1 MATLAMALTG
11 AFTLRAQGQETKISP
26 APGGPAQVLEIR
38 IGDEIEPVMAEYVV
52 GGIEEAARIHAS
64 LILITMDTPGGL
76 STSMEDIIHHILDSP
91 VPVAIFISPVGI
103 ARGFRGIFYFAF
115 GGRRGHGSGN
125 AHWRGLAASRHRR
138 SSAAGG

>member
-1 MATLAMALTG
+1 M
-11 AFTLRAQGQETKISP
+11 
-26 APGGPAQVLEIR
+26 LELR

-91 VPVAIFISPVGI
+91 VPVAIFISPDRI

-125 AHWRGLAASRHRR
+125 AHRRGLAASGHRR